1 MKEVGAVPTRVTTAD
16 VIAGVSVALIVI
28 PQSLAYAG
36 IAGVPAVVGLYA
48 AAVPLIVFS
57 IFASSPYLQTG
68 PVAMTALLT
77 FGALSAIS
85 TPFTAEYVAL
95 AALLAIVVG
104 LFRAVFGAVR
114 LGVVVYFM
122 SRPVLV
128 GFTTGAAILIISSQ
142 LPSALGASPP
152 DGKLLERAWWAIT
165 HPGSWEVE
173 AILFSL
179 ATVAIVAVASKINP
193 LVPGVLIAVVG
204 AILVS
209 VALGYD
215 GNVVGEIPSGAP
227 PFSLDLPWDQL
238 TSLIIPGLVI
248 ALIGFAEPAAIARI
262 YAAQDRQRWNPDREF
277 FASGTANVA
286 SGISGGFPVGGSF
299 SRSSINRLAGA
310 RTRWSGGI
318 TGLAVLLFLPV
329 AGILEPLPI
338 AVLAAIVITA
348 VIRLIRPSDI
358 VAIYRKSWLQAGI
371 AVTTLV
377 ATLVLAPRIDIAV
390 VLGVGLAVGVH
401 LVRELKV
408 DVQFEFR
415 DETLRLA
422 PKGVMFFA
430 STPGLAD
437 ALIDHLA
444 DHPETTRLIIDLG
457 GVGRIDY
464 TGAEALQALVSDARA
479 AGLEVECV
487 AVPPHAQKLVAS
499 MLSTDPPLPGDEGD

>member
-1 MKEVGAVPTRVTTAD
+1 MNEVGAVPTRVTTAD
-16 VIAGVSVALIVI
+16 VIAGVSVALILI

-36 IAGVPAVVGLYA
+36 IAGMPAHVGLYA
-48 AAVPLIVFS
+48 AALPLIVFA

-68 PVAMTALLT
+68 PVAMTALLS
-77 FGALSAIS
+77 FGALSAIA
-85 TPFTAEYVAL
+85 TPFTAEYIAL

-104 LFRAVFGAVR
+104 VFRAVFGAVR

-142 LPSALGASPP
+142 LPAALGSTPP
-152 DGKLLERAWWAIT
+152 EGKLLERAWWAIS
-165 HPGSWEVE
+165 HPASWELG
-173 AILFSL
+173 AIALSL
-179 ATVAIVAVASKINP
+179 VTIAIVVITGRISP

-204 AILVS
+204 ALIAS
-209 VALGYD
+209 TAFGYD

-238 TSLIIPGLVI
+238 GSLIIPGLVI

-262 YAAQDRQRWNPDREF
+262 FAAQERQRWNPDREF
-277 FASGTANVA
+277 FASGAANVA
-286 SGISGGFPVGGSF
+286 SGISGGFPIGGSF
-299 SRSSINRLAGA
+299 SRSSVNRLAGA

-318 TGLAVLLFLPV
+318 TGLAVLLFLPI
-329 AGILEPLPI
+329 AGVLEPLPI

-348 VIRLIRPSDI
+348 VVRLIRPGDI
-358 VAIYRKSWLQAGI
+358 VAIYRRSRLQAGI
-371 AVTTLV
+371 AVITLV

-390 VLGVGLAVGVH
+390 VIGVGLAVAVH
-401 LVRELKV
+401 LIRELKV
-408 DVQFEFR
+408 DVAFEYA

-422 PKGVMFFA
+422 PSGVMFFA

-437 ALIDHLA
+437 ALVDHLA
-444 DHPETTRLIIDLG
+444 DHPETTRLVIDLG

-464 TGAEALQALVSDARA
+464 TGAEALRALVDDARA

-487 AVPPHAQKLVAS
+487 AVPPHAQRMVEG
-499 MLSTDPPLPGDEGD
+499 MLSVDGPPETDEER